1 MSQIFSKYI
10 LTTLLICL
18 FYPAISKA
26 QSEDSYFWKGV
37 FSNKEIN
44 GDLFFS
50 INDSLFKYNLS
61 ESKYTFTGQSINN
74 SSQVKEIITDSLNRL
89 LFVYKDSLK
98 LYDVNLKKW
107 SKINT
112 PLSSYIKIGKLY
124 GNNFY
129 FTNGYKIYRTNITN
143 DLSSWEIVCKVEDL
157 DRGNPMITNT
167 GDTFFLNQPIVIED
181 FALTKSGTLF
191 VSEYWFTIYKTSD
204 FGKTWSKT
212 TWTYQNREDT
222 YYKRPELNIPSSTPG
237 HLYTINN
244 RLYVGTWW
252 DGIFFSDDNGL
263 NFTKSKF
270 NIKGTYLESLNAF
283 LQRDFIQGGPSGI
296 SRIESNGKGTV
307 FAFLED
313 QQSSKGYYYS
323 TDNGINFNKLNTPL
337 NIWEEQFLKQ
347 IIQIDSNFI
356 LNADYRGFLKT
367 TDAGKSWVE
376 LNNNIENNKPHHVKK
391 ILINSKGEY
400 YALLSIRT
408 GTGGYPKSSWGIL
421 YSKDKGKKWTN
432 VASNLFDLY
441 FTIEDMILNAK
452 DELLV
457 SVYSPGF
464 IYKYNPITKVWI
476 KSDVTYSNKQDR
488 KFTIDKFNLN
498 YKISDTIFATTYFD
512 GIINSYDGG
521 QTWQGVNYFTG
532 TTGIAVFKNDDTVY
546 VQTGDSPLQE
556 YKGISNFGSFKSI
569 NGGRTWTR
577 VNTFISNK
585 VGNTSIHLINNS
597 VSISDNEGQSFTP
610 IKSIPVLNTSSLYTY
625 SFGVKLNSYKNKE
638 VDYDIVYSTNFG
650 TFLKNVNSN
659 DWLTISDKGYE
670 TFAYDTTISTIL
682 LYSTSN
688 RVETVL
694 FPKIIASD
702 SICNNDTII
711 LKTNTNSSVSW
722 TLYPTNKAVIKNNNI
737 LKADSSGQITVILS
751 YKNNSGNT
759 INTYKQIYIKP
770 SPIFP
775 IISRNPNGRLV
786 SSVNTGNQWYYNDLL
801 MQDSINNF
809 IVPNKVGSYKVNVKN
824 NGCYSLFSS
833 TYFFIITDV
842 ALLKNEE
849 YVKLGPNP
857 FNSQLYI
864 DYSVRNNQ
872 NLNIEF
878 FNLVTGSKYKLIKNI
893 TKGSSIDVS
902 TFAAGTYLIKVYTN
916 DYKLLYQSKFLKF

>member
-26 QSEDSYFWKGV
+26 QSGDSYFWKGV

-44 GDLFFS
+44 GELFFS
-50 INDSLFKYNLS
+50 INDSLYKYNLS

-157 DRGNPMITNT
+157 DRGNPIIINT
-167 GDTFFLNQPIVIED
+167 GQVIYENNPIIIED
-181 FALTKSGTLF
+181 FALTKNGTLF
-191 VSEYWFTIYKTSD
+191 VSEYYFTIYKTTD

-212 TWTYQNREDT
+212 TWNYQNREDRFF
-222 YYKRPELNIPSSTPG
+222 KRPELNIPVSTPG

-252 DGIFFSDDNGL
+252 DGIFFSDDNGI
-263 NFTKSKF
+263 NFIKSKF
-270 NIKGTYLESLNAF
+270 NIKGTYLDSLNGF
-283 LQRDFIQGGPSGI
+283 PERSSENGDPGGI
-296 SRIESNGKGTV
+296 SRIESNGRGTV
-307 FAFLED
+307 FAFSED
-313 QQSSKGYYYS
+313 QQAGKGYYFS
-323 TDNGINFNKLNTPL
+323 TDNGLNFNKLNTPL

-347 IIQIDSNFI
+347 IIQIDSSYI

-367 TDAGKSWVE
+367 SDAGKSWVE
-376 LNNNIENNKPHHVKK
+376 LNNSIENNKPHHVKK

-408 GTGGYPKSSWGIL
+408 GVGGQPKSSWGIL

-432 VASNLFDLY
+432 VASNLFDFY

-464 IYKYNPITKVWI
+464 IYKYNPITKIWN
-476 KSDVTYSNKQDR
+476 KSEVTYSNKNNY

-498 YKISDTIFATTYFD
+498 YKASDTIFASTYAD
-512 GIINSYDGG
+512 GLLKSTDGG
-521 QTWQGVNYFTG
+521 LNWNGVDYFIG
-532 TTGIAVFKNDDTVY
+532 TTNPRIFKNDDTVY
-546 VQTGDSPLQE
+546 IASGEPRFTE
-556 YKGISNFGSFKSI
+556 YKDIANVGSFKSI
-569 NGGRTWTR
+569 NGGSTWSR

-585 VGNTSIHLINNS
+585 VGNTSVHLINNS
-597 VSISDNEGQSFTP
+597 ISISENEGQSYTP
-610 IKSIPVLNTSSLYTY
+610 LKNIPVSNPSSATTY
-625 SFGVKLNSYKNKE
+625 NFGVKINAYKNKE
-638 VDYDIVYSTNFG
+638 IDYDIIHSTNLG
-650 TFLKNVNSN
+650 TFFKNVNTN
-659 DWLTISDKGYE
+659 DWSKVSDIGYE
-670 TFAYDTTISTIL
+670 TIAYDTTISTVL
-682 LYSTSN
+682 LYSASN
-688 RVETVL
+688 KVETVL

-702 SICNNDTII
+702 SICNNDTIT

-770 SPIFP
+770 SPSFP
-775 IISRNPNGRLV
+775 IISRNSNGRLE
-786 SSVNTGNQWYYNDLL
+786 SSVNIGNQWYYNDSL

-824 NGCYSLFSS
+824 NGCYSLFSP

-842 ALLKNEE
+842 ALLNNEE

-857 FNSQLYI
+857 FNSHLYI
-864 DYSVRNNQ
+864 DYTVRNNQ

-902 TFAAGTYLIKVYTN
+902 AFAAGTYLIKVYTN
-916 DYKLLYQSKFLKF
+916 DYKLLYKSKFLKF